1 MEMKTN
7 KYFKCNLNWNFN
19 LFSLKILFEFGL
31 EKQAVISPKK
41 KKWKLQLFSWI
52 RQKSGEN
59 NKLLINKIIRVQG
72 RFFSMKKKDL
82 FCHALQSTKHNVKE
96 FELSQIMHRKSLDLK
111 HNKKKVMLEVM
122 HIEQSHKCLM
132 QICEIFYAVFWVCE
146 LLLWVFWLGALW
158 FYIAQN
164 HLSVYDSN
172 VFPQLAIWCT
182 FWKSSFFLALTPF
195 SFVSSCDFSLDLAFS
210 FVCSFCFVSCL

>member
-7 KYFKCNLNWNFN
+7 KYFKCNLNFN
-19 LFSLKILFEFGL
+19 LFSLKILFEFGF

-41 KKWKLQLFSWI
+41 KKMKTATFLLD
-52 RQKSGEN
+52 KTEN

-111 HNKKKVMLEVM
+111 HNKKK
-122 HIEQSHKCLM
+122 
-132 QICEIFYAVFWVCE
+132 
-146 LLLWVFWLGALW
+146 
-158 FYIAQN
+158 
-164 HLSVYDSN
+164 
-172 VFPQLAIWCT
+172 
-182 FWKSSFFLALTPF
+182 
-195 SFVSSCDFSLDLAFS
+195 
-210 FVCSFCFVSCL
+210 